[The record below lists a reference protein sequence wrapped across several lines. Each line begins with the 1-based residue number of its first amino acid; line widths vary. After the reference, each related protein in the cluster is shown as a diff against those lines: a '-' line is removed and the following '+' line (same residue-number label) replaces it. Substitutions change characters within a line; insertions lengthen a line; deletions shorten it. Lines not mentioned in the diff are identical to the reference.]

1 MKKRERE
8 KERRRK
14 SEIMNERVSLG
25 EITESQKTNL
35 VLVHGGSGEDE
46 RGIGGRILGLEL
58 GNRLKIMAIRREC
71 VFFAIE

>member
-1 MKKRERE
+1 MY
-8 KERRRK
+8 
-14 SEIMNERVSLG
+14 ERVSLR

-58 GNRLKIMAIRREC
+58 GNRLKIMIIRREC
-71 VFFAIE
+71 VCAVPLSD